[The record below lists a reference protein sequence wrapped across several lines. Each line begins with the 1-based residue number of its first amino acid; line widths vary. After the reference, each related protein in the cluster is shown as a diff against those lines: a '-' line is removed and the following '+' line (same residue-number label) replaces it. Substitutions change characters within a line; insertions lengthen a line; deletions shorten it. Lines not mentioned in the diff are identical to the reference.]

1 MSYSQES
8 NNGLAP
14 RAGDLF
20 RSAEFPRRA
29 TRRLGNVHLHLDCR
43 QFQGA
48 DQRLVDIAHG
58 LDRCGWPSK
67 VTRVAVARPGAHVT
81 DPDFAEDYREHTPEL
96 CSVQSSFAA
105 YLTML
110 LTLKAETLEQL
121 SVVHDR
127 VREVLAKP
135 LSHLS
140 DIGVVAELERVAALI
155 DVDAMQIARPA
166 TIPAKGDAERTLFE
180 VHHLVDLPSSAAI
193 GFSEW
198 MRRCEEAGVVVGG
211 WFQFDRPG
219 QCALRSVRFS
229 RTPDLFEL
237 TSETRAL
244 AALVAEFAGSGV
256 ARVETVVEQ
265 IIDIWRA

>member
-1 MSYSQES
+1 M
-8 NNGLAP
+8 
-14 RAGDLF
+14 
-20 RSAEFPRRA
+20 
-29 TRRLGNVHLHLDCR
+29 HLHLDCR
-43 QFQGA
+43 QFQEA
-48 DQRLVDIAHG
+48 EQTLIDIAHG
-58 LDRCGWPSK
+58 LDHCGWPSK
-67 VTRVAVARPGAHVT
+67 VTRVTVARPGAHVT

-96 CSVQSSFAA
+96 CSGQSSFAV

-121 SVVHDR
+121 SVFHER
-127 VREVLAKP
+127 VREALAKP

-155 DVDAMQIARPA
+155 DIDAAHIARPA
-166 TIPAKGDAERTLFE
+166 TISAKDDTERTLFE
-180 VHHLVDLPSSAAI
+180 VHHLVDFPSSAAI
-193 GFSEW
+193 GFNEW

-211 WFQFDRPG
+211 WFQFDKPG
-219 QCALRSVRFS
+219 QSALRSVRFS

-237 TSETRAL
+237 MSETRTL
-244 AALVAEFAGSGV
+244 AALVAEFPGAGV